1 MLSLPSLFL
10 VSAAIGQSTA
20 LVFNTY
26 DGEGFPACYNVTEVH
41 DATSVENIAELVQD
55 AVSKGLRVRAAGKGH
70 MWYDTQCSDEAT
82 VIIRTEHVNRIW
94 DFDLDAG
101 TVMVEA
107 GVTFFQLADYLHERG
122 ANMGTGL
129 VNWNISIAGS
139 VAMGAHRSSLREN
152 SAVVGGVHAMD
163 IIDATGTIRHI
174 EKDED
179 DDEWLAASTSLGLLG
194 VVSRLKLSIYPDT
207 KVWAMQETLDEDDV
221 LNGDIDAMIGPYAT
235 ANFWWWPYKRK
246 FSWRYYENV
255 PVNESDQEGF
265 QSTFSVTKV
274 EAIAARTLMDS
285 GKYLP
290 SSNWLMEE
298 IFFGQWE
305 SPNFREKT
313 TNEPIEEWP
322 VYGYHYD
329 VLIGGLYPDQL
340 PVWDYDLRGY
350 TLELAFPMTRA
361 NDMLKRVRQLFDDEA
376 KKLRFMTSTY
386 RSGINIKFGK
396 PHLDFLGQVTYGT
409 ADTEDWSKG
418 TIMFDFPTYRPRG
431 GDNKRYNEQFYI
443 NLAHKLIDEFPCR
456 PHWTKNTREIFERSV
471 KNLDTEYLSRF
482 KAIKDQY
489 DPDGVFRSVVG
500 EIIGMYD

>member
-1 MLSLPSLFL
+1 MLSLRSLFL

-82 VIIRTEHVNRIW
+82 VIIRTENVNRIW

-207 KVWAMQETLDEDDV
+207 KVWAMQET
-221 LNGDIDAMIGPYAT
+221 
-235 ANFWWWPYKRK
+235 
-246 FSWRYYENV
+246 
-255 PVNESDQEGF
+255 
-265 QSTFSVTKV
+265 
-274 EAIAARTLMDS
+274 
-285 GKYLP
+285 
-290 SSNWLMEE
+290 
-298 IFFGQWE
+298 
-305 SPNFREKT
+305 
-313 TNEPIEEWP
+313 
-322 VYGYHYD
+322 
-329 VLIGGLYPDQL
+329 
-340 PVWDYDLRGY
+340 
-350 TLELAFPMTRA
+350 
-361 NDMLKRVRQLFDDEA
+361 
-376 KKLRFMTSTY
+376 
-386 RSGINIKFGK
+386 
-396 PHLDFLGQVTYGT
+396 
-409 ADTEDWSKG
+409 
-418 TIMFDFPTYRPRG
+418 
-431 GDNKRYNEQFYI
+431 
-443 NLAHKLIDEFPCR
+443 
-456 PHWTKNTREIFERSV
+456 
-471 KNLDTEYLSRF
+471 
-482 KAIKDQY
+482 
-489 DPDGVFRSVVG
+489 
-500 EIIGMYD
+500 